1 MSDEESSSLETMKQE
16 DTAAGNW
23 AFIAYEW
30 NMMKFQS
37 IHLFQDDD
45 QLIPTSNLVL
55 SLVFY
60 ICSVVAFALLTTVY
74 RCEVLENQIGI
85 QQIGSVNDCN
95 NLLMV
100 NCADTCGE
108 IYGSV
113 IERSVPNS
121 YMLGPESLV
130 SYTFNQGTYDI
141 LISTD
146 QGMITGS
153 CALPGFT
160 TIYYSFLLTGNYV
173 GYMTQG
179 LYFTSEEEC
188 TQAYSAFANLAVGT
202 MMDSVQSFV
211 SVTTCEQVFPPCTCD
226 SSSAADTTRAV
237 TNTASCKAY
246 FANKDTTWVNSLAP
260 LSHCDGTLREVTEC
274 KDTITLIGTF
284 GGYVSLLYS
293 AVGVLFFI
301 SLSRAKFFGLQ
312 SHVNRNERDTLNEPG
327 MTSMPMGD
335 HMDTHI
341 VL

>member
-1 MSDEESSSLETMKQE
+1 MSEEGSSSVETMKQE
-16 DTAAGNW
+16 DTTAGNW

-30 NMMKFQS
+30 NTMKFQS

-60 ICSVVAFALLTTVY
+60 ICCVVAFALLTTVY
-74 RCEVLENQIGI
+74 RCEVLENQIGV

-95 NLLMV
+95 NLVMV
-100 NCADTCGE
+100 NCADTCGK
-108 IYGSV
+108 IYGDV

-121 YMLGPESLV
+121 IIPESLQ
-130 SYTFNQGTYDI
+130 SYSFNQGAYDM
-141 LISTD
+141 LRSSD
-146 QGMITGS
+146 QNVITGS
-153 CALPGFT
+153 CSLPGFT
-160 TIYYSFLLTGNYV
+160 TIYYSFLLTGHYTGV
-173 GYMTQG
+173 ITQG

-202 MMDSVQSFV
+202 MIDCCQSFV

-226 SSSAADTTRAV
+226 SSSAADATRAV

-246 FANKDTTWVNSLAP
+246 FANKDATWVNSLAP

-312 SHVNRNERDTLNEPG
+312 SHVNRNERDTPNEIG
-327 MTSMPMGD
+327 MTSMPIGD